1 MRRKSTHTEQYLH
14 YSSRHQT
21 NCKESVFSF
30 LFNRACST
38 TTKKDNLAKEI
49 AKIKQVLKENGYQE
63 SIISKIFTRITNH
76 YSLPQSQQQTQ
87 ATAILEEEVRMSVN
101 LPHVQRTSEQL
112 RCILKSDK
120 IRSTF
125 YTENTLCKLFCRP
138 KDGVATK
145 YKNNIVYE
153 IDCSNCEAVYFRE
166 FKRSL
171 KSRKFR

>member
-1 MRRKSTHTEQYLH
+1 M
-14 YSSRHQT
+14 
-21 NCKESVFSF
+21 
-30 LFNRACST
+30 
-38 TTKKDNLAKEI
+38 
-49 AKIKQVLKENGYQE
+49 
-63 SIISKIFTRITNH
+63 
-76 YSLPQSQQQTQ
+76 PQSQQQTQ